1 MCISNLAIMS
11 LDITIKITITITIT
25 VHFEGSKRVDHILDI
40 LLVFVSEGH
49 IERPPPLQSKLG
61 VFTELLK
68 PSKRRIELKWS

>member
-1 MCISNLAIMS
+1 MS

-25 VHFEGSKRVDHILDI
+25 VHFEGSKRVVHILDI

-49 IERPPPLQSKLG
+49 IEHPPLQSKRG
-61 VFTELLK
+61 VFTELLI